1 MSKYEVLATSATDAT
16 FLITPSGS
24 DYINALRVI
33 KMVASNKPL
42 VLAKVDLK
50 QVGVSQ
56 KR

>member
-50 QVGVSQ
+50 QVNVSQ
-56 KR
+56 KS